1 MEGVAQ
7 LVHWPVVESK
17 LEHLAEARPDQ
28 LLRLYQDGGLM
39 KYLLQQQD
47 LYMKTVLRLKSE
59 GMEPEL
65 ARETAL
71 QQICDPAEIKVGS
84 RPLGAKVFQK
94 IKSET
99 LAKLSRWNSTKLNGT
114 PVITA

>member
-1 MEGVAQ
+1 MEERTQ

-28 LLRLYQDGGLM
+28 LLQMYQAGSLM

-47 LYMKTVLRLKSE
+47 LYMQTVLTLKKQGTS
-59 GMEPEL
+59 PEQ

-71 QQICDPAEIKVGS
+71 QQLCDPTEAKLGS
-84 RPLGAKVFQK
+84 RPLGQKLFQK

-99 LAKLSRWNSTKLNGT
+99 LEKLSKWNSQMLNGT
-114 PVITA
+114 PVITR